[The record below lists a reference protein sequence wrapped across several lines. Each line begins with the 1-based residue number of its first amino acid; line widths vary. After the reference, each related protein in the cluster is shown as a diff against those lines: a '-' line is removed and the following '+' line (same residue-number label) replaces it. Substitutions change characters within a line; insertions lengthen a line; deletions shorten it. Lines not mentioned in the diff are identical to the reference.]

1 MMIEVNTI
9 TDPIMSRVRPSHLE
23 PLCSMREAQVL
34 ISILSHNSLMNLGW
48 TLNDLMV
55 TRPDHVEACVTLVSI
70 IFGRD
75 SSPRSPNVSLCV
87 CLSHLLQMYWTSE
100 GLPKDFCLWST
111 KFTSLQVAAPRSS
124 RLVNQPVNVS
134 EKWEKTGALLKLSN
148 LCNSLEE
155 HLISLVEKALSIY
168 LCNTCRSAES
178 TSTHQWLELHRG

>member
-1 MMIEVNTI
+1 MRYKPNLVMFTLLLPIKFFSAFALFETFDPYVYNLLPKLAGRVWSIRIAMMIEVNTI

-55 TRPDHVEACVTLVSI
+55 TRPDHVKAWVTLVSI
-70 IFGRD
+70 IF
-75 SSPRSPNVSLCV
+75 
-87 CLSHLLQMYWTSE
+87 
-100 GLPKDFCLWST
+100 
-111 KFTSLQVAAPRSS
+111 
-124 RLVNQPVNVS
+124 NQPVRVS

-155 HLISLVEKALSIY
+155 HLI
-168 LCNTCRSAES
+168 R
-178 TSTHQWLELHRG
+178 W